1 MNEINWLSH
10 GGPGSGWF
18 ARDGHVPGSLGGK
31 FFRRKNKKL
40 YGTFTDEDREKYKK
54 ATEDLKTYNAYKS
67 AVAKKKELDDAKK
80 TSKAKS
86 FNKASEDVEAYN
98 RYVKA
103 VNEAKDLNSKTSAD
117 LAKASGHFKGASSTI
132 DNVSNG
138 ISKAWDNLHNAKYG
152 HEDRSK
158 DVSNLTNAEL
168 RQAIER
174 IKLNQEYNKITMPS
188 KTKGYDRTMAA
199 LAVLG
204 SMATVTATGLS
215 IAAGVKSLRKK

>member
-1 MNEINWLSH
+1 MNFMNKEDFLSH
-10 GGPGSGWF
+10 HGILGMKWGQRRWQNK
-18 ARDGHVPGSLGGK
+18 DGTLTEEGK
-31 FFRRKNKKL
+31 KR
-40 YGTFTDEDREKYKK
+40 YSK
-54 ATEDLKTYNAYKS
+54 ATEDIETYNKY
-67 AVAKKKELDDAKK
+67 
-80 TSKAKS
+80 
-86 FNKASEDVEAYN
+86 
-98 RYVKA
+98 RKA
-103 VNEAKDLNSKTSAD
+103 VSDKEAAEQVSSAE

-138 ISKAWDNLHNAKYG
+138 IGKAWDNLHNAKYG

-158 DVSNLTNAEL
+158 EVSSLTNAEL
-168 RQAIER
+168 KQAIER

-188 KTKGYDRTMAA
+188 KTKGYDKTMAA

>member
-1 MNEINWLSH
+1 MNFMNKEDFLSH
-10 GGPGSGWF
+10 HGILGMKWGQRRWQNK
-18 ARDGHVPGSLGGK
+18 DGTLTEEGK
-31 FFRRKNKKL
+31 KRYAEATETIETYN
-40 YGTFTDEDREKYKK
+40 KYKK
-54 ATEDLKTYNAYKS
+54 AA
-67 AVAKKKELDDAKK
+67 ARKKEIEDAEKPSATKSLKK
-80 TSKAKS
+80 ATEELESYTNYREALSKAKS
-86 FNKASEDVEAYN
+86 
-98 RYVKA
+98 
-103 VNEAKDLNSKTSAD
+103 LNTVTDAQ

-138 ISKAWDNLHNAKYG
+138 IGKAWDNLHNAKYG